1 VFQISKTQTLA
12 GCGTFEGNQTMVE
25 LLDNQMVVEL
35 VGNQTV
41 VELVGNQTVV
51 ELLGNRKIGAVVVV

>member
-1 VFQISKTQTLA
+1 MFQISKTQTLA

-41 VELVGNQTVV
+41 IELV
-51 ELLGNRKIGAVVVV
+51 GNRKIGAVVVV

>member
-1 VFQISKTQTLA
+1 MFQISKMRTLA

-35 VGNQTV
+35 VD
-41 VELVGNQTVV
+41 NQTVV